1 MNVSPIPMRCILAL
15 WCGLWVCCLPGR
27 LIAQAAVTY
36 DRVMVVAGTTAEYS
50 FFSGSIVYVPQIS
63 EQPQHGT
70 AELEGGAHPNLGVP
84 GNNVLRY
91 TPDQGYYGLDTVAVD
106 YWVLNP
112 YGSADPADLI
122 LVFEVV
128 PSVVTAQNDFATTA
142 QNTPVLV
149 DVLANDYTVGGALL
163 RVASITLSNNGMAV
177 LNADSTAVN
186 FIPAA
191 DFTGLATFHY
201 TICDD
206 LGTCDVAVVNVRVE
220 AAAPPLTDTL
230 QLFTVKNKAQVVLLD
245 TAGYQLSQVPTHG
258 DLQSQNGEL
267 LYVPATDFTGAD
279 AFVFTKHTGQ
289 TQYTRT
295 VLVQVFDAPAAQTFA
310 FDDVAFTTSDTLVE
324 VEVFRNDVGGAT
336 LEFVLGQAPQH
347 GAVTYLGDGVF
358 EYVPDGGFEGMD
370 KFTYLAFPP
379 GFNGAPE
386 EATVYVLVSDF
397 EPAASVFPLVTTKDK
412 PLVVGYNIPVYN
424 YSLEVTFS
432 PQAGNV
438 SYYPGWQTI
447 SLGGQTVEGYNML
460 VYTPDPGFTGNDS
473 FAFTYCVSGNN
484 GSCPVI
490 QVDVEVKDIA
500 VSAEQ
505 YCVNK
510 HCVWAGDVNWDG
522 RVDMADLLPIG
533 LCMGQVGYARP
544 SPDLDDWYGQYGQDW
559 GLQLGLMGFDAKN
572 VDTDGD
578 GFVGASDTAAIATFY
593 GNVHQ
598 PFAEPVPVIEG
609 LQPYIVPLD
618 AVVSPGDVLEAQIW
632 LGTPEYPILDGYGLS
647 FSLAYEPA
655 LFEEVSIDFGAATQS
670 WLGYN
675 SPLLYMTHEPAPG
688 RLDAGITRTS
698 GHSVHGYGIIGTAS
712 FIVVDDLPGF
722 KIGGQAAKVPIRLEG
737 GTFMFGNGV
746 MGALPAAEAVV
757 TLRWDDRPLRGLEM
771 IDASYMKVYPNP
783 ASSVVDLHLNGVGN
797 EFQRVQLYALT
808 GQCLYDSGEVL
819 AKHWQMDVSDLT
831 PGVYVVRAVTTA
843 GAVSKKLQVVR

>member
-1 MNVSPIPMRCILAL
+1 MLAL
-15 WCGLWVCCLPGR
+15 LCGWCAWCLPGE
-27 LIAQAAVTY
+27 LVAQAAVTH
-36 DRVMVVAGTTAEYS
+36 DRVMVVAGTTVEYP

-63 EQPQHGT
+63 GQPQHGT
-70 AELEGGAHPNLGVP
+70 AELEGGTHPNLGVP

-91 TPDQGYYGLDTVAVD
+91 TPDQGYYGLDTVEVD

-122 LVFEVV
+122 LIFEVV

-142 QNTPVLV
+142 QNVPVLV
-149 DVLANDYTVGGALL
+149 DVLANDYTVGGASL

-177 LNADSTAVN
+177 LNADSTAVT
-186 FIPAA
+186 FEPEA

-220 AAAPPLTDTL
+220 APAPPITDTL
-230 QLFTVKNKAQVVLLD
+230 RLFTAKDEPQVVLLD
-245 TAGYQLSQVPTHG
+245 TSGYQLSQAPAHG
-258 DLQSQNGEL
+258 SLQHQNGEL
-267 LYVPATDFTGAD
+267 LYIPATGFTGAD
-279 AFVFTKHTGQ
+279 VFVFSKSEGQ

-295 VLVQVFDAPAAQTFA
+295 VLVQVFNAPAAQTFA
-310 FDDVAFTTSDTLVE
+310 FNDVAFTTPDTVVE

-347 GAVTYLGDGVF
+347 GTVSYLGNGVF
-358 EYVPDGGFEGMD
+358 EYLPDSGFEGLD
-370 KFTYLAFPP
+370 KFSYLAFPP

-386 EATVYVLVSDF
+386 EATVYVVVSDF

-412 PLVVGYNIPVYN
+412 PLVVGYHIPVYN
-424 YSLEVTFS
+424 YSLEVTTP
-432 PQAGNV
+432 PQSGSV
-438 SYYPGWQTI
+438 DYYPAWQTI
-447 SLGGQTVEGYNML
+447 ELGGQTVEGYNML
-460 VYTPDPGFTGNDS
+460 VYTPEPGFTGTDS
-473 FAFTYCVSGNN
+473 FEFSYCLSGNAA
-484 GSCPVI
+484 SCPLI
-490 QVDVEVKDIA
+490 QVVVEVKDIA
-500 VSAEQ
+500 VSSEQ
-505 YCVNK
+505 YCVDK

-533 LCMGQVGYARP
+533 LCMGEVGFARP

-578 GFVGASDTAAIATFY
+578 GFIGASDTAAISAFY

-598 PFAEPVPVIEG
+598 PFAEPIPLAEG
-609 LQPYIVPLD
+609 LQPYIVALD
-618 AVVSPGDVLEAQIW
+618 SVISPGDVLEAQIW
-632 LGTPEYPILDGYGLS
+632 LGTPEYPVLDGYGLT

-655 LFEEVSIDFGAATQS
+655 LFEEVSIDFSAATQS

-675 SPLLYMTHEPAPG
+675 SPLLYMTHAPAPG

-698 GHSVHGYGIIGTAS
+698 GQSVHGYGIVGTAS

-722 KIGGQAAKVPIRLEG
+722 KIGNRKTVKLPIRIEG
-737 GTFMFGNGV
+737 GTFMFGNGL
-746 MGALPAAEAVV
+746 MGALPAAEAEV
-757 TLRWDDRPLRGLEM
+757 TLRWDDRPARGLEM
-771 IDASYMKVYPNP
+771 VDASRMKVYPNP
-783 ASSVVDLHLNGVGN
+783 ASGVVDFHINGAGN
-797 EFQRVQLYALT
+797 EFQRVQLYTMT
-808 GQCLYDSGEVL
+808 GQRLYDSGEVL
-819 AKHWQMDVSDLT
+819 AKHWQMDVSGLA

-843 GAVSKKLQVVR
+843 GTISKKLQVVR